1 MTQPIH
7 ALAEEIDTEIRA
19 LPNGDTASIRA
30 VRRQFSKRLA
40 KATPAQVIQ
49 LALQLRD
56 KYRWVAYE
64 LVQHHPKAMQKIGA
78 LELRLFGQG
87 MASWDAVDT
96 FGTFLSGPAWREGQV
111 SDEVIHEW
119 ARSDNRWWRRA
130 ALVSTV
136 ALNIKARGGTGDV
149 PRTLAVC
156 RLLANDHDDMVEKA
170 LSWALRALV
179 QHDPQAVREFLAAHN
194 DVLGARVKREVRNK
208 LKTGLKNPRKK

>member
-1 MTQPIH
+1 
-7 ALAEEIDTEIRA
+7 
-19 LPNGDTASIRA
+19 
-30 VRRQFSKRLA
+30 LA
-40 KATPAQVIQ
+40 KTAPAQVIE
-49 LALQLRD
+49 LALQLRARH
-56 KYRWVAYE
+56 RWLAYE
-64 LVQHHPKAMQKIGA
+64 LVQHHPQAMQKIGA

-96 FGTFLSGPAWREGQV
+96 FGLYLSGPAWRAGQV
-111 SDEVIHEW
+111 SDAVIHEW

-156 RLLANDHDDMVEKA
+156 RMLANDHDDMVEKA

-179 QHDPQAVREFLAAHN
+179 QHDPQAVSESLSEYDN
-194 DVLGARVKREVRNK
+194 VLGERVKREVRNK
-208 LKTGLKNPRKK
+208 LATGLKNPRKK